1 MGACGCYVWGECSVI
16 VYVFVCV
23 CVCARVLLSLCL
35 CALVCMRMCFC
46 VGRINFRQGG
56 ISSQSF

>member
-23 CVCARVLLSLCL
+23 CVCACFAEFVSLCAGVHAYVLL
-35 CALVCMRMCFC
+35 RGQDKF
-46 VGRINFRQGG
+46 
-56 ISSQSF
+56 